1 MAEWVYMKDTFHE
14 LQRQVEAGSIG
25 TTSPWKGADVEIL
38 EKAPTPSEGNFY
50 PDPRFVE
57 TKYVSELSWL
67 FEQLREIV
75 WDSEGYGVWKE
86 EFFGRLG
93 NVATKFHSIS
103 PDGSV
108 KGLLTAVIEEAST
121 MADEISLEGGL
132 QYLAITFDNR
142 ILDDFIL
149 LSDNNKYLS
158 EEETKKI
165 VDLYIGDWEIE
176 LDTTSQNMGEEPE

>member
-1 MAEWVYMKDTFHE
+1 
-14 LQRQVEAGSIG
+14 
-25 TTSPWKGADVEIL
+25 
-38 EKAPTPSEGNFY
+38 
-50 PDPRFVE
+50 
-57 TKYVSELSWL
+57 
-67 FEQLREIV
+67 
-75 WDSEGYGVWKE
+75 
-86 EFFGRLG
+86 
-93 NVATKFHSIS
+93 
-103 PDGSV
+103 
-108 KGLLTAVIEEAST
+108 

-176 LDTTSQNMGEEPE
+176 LDTTSQNIGEEPE